1 MAEVFVGKA
10 SELKDGDRR
19 IVKTAR
25 GEVGLF
31 VEDGTYHAYSN
42 LCPHQGGPACE
53 GILINKVE
61 DVIAPDRTYQG
72 QTFSDTRHFVCPW
85 HGWEYDLDDR
95 RMRRRQAHQAQ
106 EVRRRPTRRRH
117 LRQSLRPRAAEPES
131 AVRASFTTS

>member
-61 DVIAPDRTYQG
+61 DVIASDRTYQG

-85 HGWEYDLDDR
+85 HGWEYDLTTGECAGDKRIKLKKFDVVKKGDDIF
-95 RMRRRQAHQAQ
+95 
-106 EVRRRPTRRRH
+106 VK
-117 LRQSLRPRAAEPES
+117 
-131 AVRASFTTS
+131 V